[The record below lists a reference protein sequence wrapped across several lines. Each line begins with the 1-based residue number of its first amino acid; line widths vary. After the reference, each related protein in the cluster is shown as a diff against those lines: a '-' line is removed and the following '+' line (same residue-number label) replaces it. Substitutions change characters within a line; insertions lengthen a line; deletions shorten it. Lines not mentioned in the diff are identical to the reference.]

1 MTELPRRV
9 THSETRDHLTPIV
22 EMSGACSLTSST
34 CWAARAVPG
43 ALRRGSR
50 KAASPSRLV
59 TRAKKKNDVLF
70 GEETSPPLPPSYD
83 SQDEDDEFGSPACA
97 LAYASVNND
106 HHPDW
111 SLLQVD
117 VSAVPG
123 VLRILSWL
131 MNGLDLD
138 LKKSVWD
145 IEDGEDTGDGE
156 NNDVVHI
163 KMWVVE
169 GYGKHAQ
176 KITDVAS
183 LENRV
188 TEYLRFCTDAERKTH
203 IVIEHRGI
211 MVDNSSDASKTLL
224 RVRSHDTGAQSLLS
238 LASTVTGLGLRMN
251 HAELS
256 FSTGKTT
263 GDPISVWAM
272 ELTDFESKNKLSNAQ
287 VQGLL
292 YTLALVFGKS
302 RDGGFGGADYLVDKL
317 TSMDEKM

>member
-1 MTELPRRV
+1 MSTSLLSSACPVARSVPR
-9 THSETRDHLTPIV
+9 
-22 EMSGACSLTSST
+22 
-34 CWAARAVPG
+34 
-43 ALRRGSR
+43 ALRRAYRSS
-50 KAASPSRLV
+50 ASPSRLV
-59 TRAKKKNDVLF
+59 HTRAKKKNDVLF
-70 GEETSPPLPPSYD
+70 GEETVPPLPPSYD
-83 SQDEDDEFGSPACA
+83 SQDYSQDEPAEPACA
-97 LAYASVNND
+97 LAYASVDNEA
-106 HHPDW
+106 HPEW

-117 VSAVPG
+117 VTAVSG
-123 VLRILSWL
+123 VMRILSWL

-203 IVIEHRGI
+203 TVIEHRGI

-317 TSMDEKM
+317 TSMDEKMQ